1 MRETG
6 VKNEEVHK
14 PVQWAPVLF
23 WELWTQEW
31 KKKKKKTDTEKFFAC
46 VEFAMIP
53 EKSYNEIM
61 TKLKNQ
67 YKLNK

>member
-1 MRETG
+1 MSTCIVLGTVNTG
-6 VKNEEVHK
+6 MKE
-14 PVQWAPVLF
+14 
-23 WELWTQEW
+23 
-31 KKKKKKTDTEKFFAC
+31 KKKKTDTEKFFAC
-46 VEFAMIP
+46 VEFALIP